1 MKHTSLFFSL
11 IAAGALAS
19 CSGSGEQNTTAA
31 ETTATTVAAAEK
43 ATWTVDP
50 NASRVR
56 WEGGTAG
63 AMVYSHFG
71 VIKVK
76 EGALTSEGN
85 VITAG
90 DIVIDMTTISP
101 EDNGYSAENPKEKLV
116 GHLSTGD
123 FFLVEE
129 FPTASFKVKSVQGS
143 TMTGDLTIRDK
154 THEETVNLN
163 TVEISPDGSLMK
175 ASGTLSFDR
184 QKYDVKWEHFMKDVV
199 LSDQIKLDITL
210 VAKKG

>member
-1 MKHTSLFFSL
+1 M
-11 IAAGALAS
+11 AS
-19 CSGSGEQNTTAA
+19 CSGSGEHKTTEA

-50 NASRVR
+50 SASRVR
-56 WEGGTAG
+56 WEGGTSG

-71 VIKVK
+71 SIKVK
-76 EGALTSEGN
+76 EGALSTEGN
-85 VITAG
+85 SITGG

-129 FPTASFKVKSVQGS
+129 FPTATFKVKSVEGS
-143 TMTGDLTIRDK
+143 QMKGDLTIRDK

-163 TVEISPDGSLMK
+163 TVEVSPDGSLIK
-175 ASGTLSFDR
+175 ASGTLAFDR
-184 QKYDVKWEHFMKDVV
+184 QKYDVKWAHFMKDVI
-199 LSDQIKLDITL
+199 LADEIKLDVTL